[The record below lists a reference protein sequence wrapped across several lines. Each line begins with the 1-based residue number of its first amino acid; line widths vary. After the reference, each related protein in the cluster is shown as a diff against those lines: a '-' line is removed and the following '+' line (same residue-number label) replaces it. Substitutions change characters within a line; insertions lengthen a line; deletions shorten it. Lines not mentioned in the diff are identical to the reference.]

1 MPPTVLPLGSLP
13 ITEDASS
20 PSMGEGSCPVG
31 EAGNLLS
38 GPLLFSWV
46 SWLLSSGQER
56 EKMPQVFKSASLKG
70 DLITRPPCLYQD
82 HKPPW
87 QVHMD
92 QKGHILEHPALFKC
106 GPGLLPSRGPAKM
119 ALERIS
125 IYGDT
130 GTYMEWFLNDHH
142 PLFNYHQQSTN
153 ISPCRRPTHLM
164 TSKEALS
171 NRRGLGF
178 QNSLFNEIF
187 RSVQIAYQIV
197 TPEGYAYLF
206 CFC

>member
-1 MPPTVLPLGSLP
+1 MVSWSYSYLPPTVLPLGSLP
-13 ITEDASS
+13 STEDASS

-31 EAGNLLS
+31 EVGNLLS

-46 SWLLSSGQER
+46 SWLLSSGEER
-56 EKMPQVFKSASLKG
+56 EKMPQVLKSASLKG

-92 QKGHILEHPALFKC
+92 QKGHSLKHRALFKC
-106 GPGLLPSRGPAKM
+106 RPGLLPPQGPAKM

-130 GTYMEWFLNDHH
+130 GTKAEWPPSIVQL
-142 PLFNYHQQSTN
+142 PSTEHKHFAMQA
-153 ISPCRRPTHLM
+153 T
-164 TSKEALS
+164 
-171 NRRGLGF
+171 
-178 QNSLFNEIF
+178 NSLDDF
-187 RSVQIAYQIV
+187 
-197 TPEGYAYLF
+197 
-206 CFC
+206 